1 MPNGAQP
8 TDEPEIEGACSG
20 NPEDNV
26 EEVVVVKVNN
36 PNTNLEVTSNQ
47 VKSTPVT
54 YSSSKPVVREER
66 DTLDTKE
73 GKEAYI
79 APKIQDKID
88 IETEN
93 PDVKKQRELNKE
105 KQNKDKQ
112 VLKKE
117 GNAGFCS
124 KCIIF

>member
-1 MPNGAQP
+1 MKQ
-8 TDEPEIEGACSG
+8 D
-20 NPEDNV
+20 
-26 EEVVVVKVNN
+26 
-36 PNTNLEVTSNQ
+36 
-47 VKSTPVT
+47 
-54 YSSSKPVVREER
+54 R
-66 DTLDTKE
+66 DTLDSKE

-112 VLKKE
+112 ILKKD